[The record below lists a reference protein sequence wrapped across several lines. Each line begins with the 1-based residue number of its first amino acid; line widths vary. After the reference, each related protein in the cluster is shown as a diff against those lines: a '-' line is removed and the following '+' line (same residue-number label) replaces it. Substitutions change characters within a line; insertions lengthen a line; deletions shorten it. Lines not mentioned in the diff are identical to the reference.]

1 MLLLRIT
8 SKKLAVSNYII
19 KYKRMDDFRE
29 WVITYILDELE
40 MLNDLKPTYK
50 YTNMECWD
58 DYVYKKIAYQNL
70 VDEIKNDT
78 EKDPLDIIAYEMD
91 RMLRYG
97 YKASSDNAKT
107 MFMTAYYL
115 YEYILTIFS
124 EVEWSVEIV
133 EGD

>member
-1 MLLLRIT
+1 
-8 SKKLAVSNYII
+8 
-19 KYKRMDDFRE
+19 MDDFRE

-70 VDEIKNDT
+70 VNEIKNNT
-78 EKDPLDIIAYEMD
+78 EKDPLDVIVYEMD

-124 EVEWSVEIV
+124 EIEWSVEIV